1 MFTAAFAASSQHFR
15 RQSLH
20 QPAGNPEGTSVLVV
34 GFPAGLFAANCYV
47 VAPSAGE
54 QCVVIDPGQDAVPA
68 LSEVLRE
75 HRLRP
80 AAVLLTHGHIDH
92 MWSAFPV
99 CDAYGTAAY
108 IHPLDRD
115 RLADPV
121 RTLSPDLVEALG
133 LAGITFTEPDD
144 VRELADGGVLDL
156 AGLEVIADHTPG
168 HTEGSVVFRT
178 AGGSEGG
185 ADGEPLMF
193 SGDLLFAGSI
203 GRTDNAG
210 GDPVAMQAS
219 LAWALGLPDE
229 TVVLPGHGRSTT
241 IGTERVSNPHLR
253 GIGAG
258 PTAVRP

>member
-1 MFTAAFAASSQHFR
+1 
-15 RQSLH
+15 L
-20 QPAGNPEGTSVLVV
+20 LVV

-54 QCVVIDPGQDAVPA
+54 RCVVIDPGQDAVPA

-99 CDAYGTAAY
+99 CDAHGVAAY
-108 IHPLDRD
+108 IHARDRD

-121 RTLSPDLVEALG
+121 RTLSADLVAALG
-133 LAGITFTEPDD
+133 VAGVTFSEPDE
-144 VRELADGGVLDL
+144 VRELADDNVLEL
-156 AGLEVIADHTPG
+156 AGLEFVADHTPG

-178 AGGSEGG
+178 ADGGQ
-185 ADGEPLMF
+185 DGEPLMF

-203 GRTDNAG
+203 GRSDSIG
-210 GDPVAMQAS
+210 GDPAAMEAS
-219 LAWALGLPDE
+219 LSWAMTLPDR
-229 TVVLPGHGRSTT
+229 TVVLPGHGGSTT
-241 IGTERVSNPHLR
+241 IGHERATNPHLR
-253 GIGAG
+253 GLVGDGSRA
-258 PTAVRP
+258 